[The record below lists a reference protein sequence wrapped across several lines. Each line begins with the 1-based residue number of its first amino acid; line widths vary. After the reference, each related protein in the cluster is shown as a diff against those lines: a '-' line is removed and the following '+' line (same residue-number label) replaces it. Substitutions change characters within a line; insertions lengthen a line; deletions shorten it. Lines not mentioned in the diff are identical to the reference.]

1 MAFRFEDLRSLFKLE
16 GQARIAAHE
25 PNANSR
31 IKGLK
36 DEVIV
41 PQVDALSVHCR
52 LYLQME

>member
-1 MAFRFEDLRSLFKLE
+1 VAFRFEDLRSLFKLE